1 MAAPIK
7 DPKGYYRILGLP
19 LDADEAAIK
28 SAYRKKA
35 MLLHPD
41 LNKSPNAVAEFQRL
55 NDAHHTLSDPRARRS
70 YDTLAATPPPPP
82 RDPPPQR
89 PRSGAGSTSQ
99 SGTRA
104 RAGQSQAGQSQ
115 TGQQAGQQAGQQTGA
130 APPPPPPGQRGAPA
144 PQACGACGKITA
156 QPRFVIL
163 EKVTG
168 RGLRVDREPIT
179 GVFCRRCAERYAF
192 LASLHCWL
200 KGWWA
205 FPSGPFQTLS
215 ALWVN
220 LRGGLKPPRQ
230 NSQLLLRQARAF
242 LARGDR
248 ALAQGLADQA
258 LTLAPGPGQER
269 ASAEHMLNALG
280 AEPGRRL
287 RNVWSGPGSGFW
299 LQLTPP
305 VGIALV
311 AGLIVL
317 PWFGTPGP
325 TTTANS
331 ITIPPPS
338 PPLPAEPTREPD
350 RDRAPIAPVTL
361 PQGRIHS
368 VAAPTVA
375 LRTGPGTQYEAAAL
389 AKRGTFLVVLE
400 VDADGIWA
408 RAMTA
413 QGLIGFVPLELLRP
427 IAGEETPP
435 DPKAKAPSDSAASL
449 PPLPRTKPSE
459 P

>member
-1 MAAPIK
+1 MVASPT
-7 DPKGYYRILGLP
+7 DPKGYYRILGLSP
-19 LDADEAAIK
+19 DATEAAIK
-28 SAYRKKA
+28 KAYRHKA
-35 MLLHPD
+35 MILHPD

-55 NDAHHTLSDPRARRS
+55 NDAHHTLVDPKTRRA
-70 YDTLAATPPPPP
+70 YDTLAATPPPP
-82 RDPPPQR
+82 RDPRPQQ
-89 PRSGAGSTSQ
+89 PGAQ
-99 SGTRA
+99 AYARAQAQANRA
-104 RAGQSQAGQSQ
+104 RASHAQTNRAQ
-115 TGQQAGQQAGQQTGA
+115 TGRAHAT
-130 APPPPPPGQRGAPA
+130 PPPGQKATLA
-144 PQACGACGKITA
+144 PQPCAACGQVTA

-168 RGLRVDREPIT
+168 RGLKVDREPIT

-205 FPSGPFQTLS
+205 IPSGPPQTIA

-220 LRGGLKPPRQ
+220 LRGGLKPPRE

-248 ALAQGLADQA
+248 ALAQGLASQA
-258 LTLAPGPGQER
+258 LDIAPDPGQDRLNAER
-269 ASAEHMLNALG
+269 MLNSMG

-305 VGIALV
+305 AGIAVLI
-311 AGLIVL
+311 GLIAL
-317 PWFGTPGP
+317 PWYRPSLISTGSMP
-325 TTTANS
+325 TAVLT
-331 ITIPPPS
+331 PS
-338 PPLPAEPTREPD
+338 PPIPAETSGSLD
-350 RDRAPIAPVTL
+350 RGRPPIAPVTL
-361 PQGRIHS
+361 PRGRIHS

-413 QGLIGFVPLELLRP
+413 QGLVGFVPLELLRP
-427 IAGEETPP
+427 IATEEAPP
-435 DPKAKAPSDSAASL
+435 ATENGSSPEAGRRKVPSPLSK
-449 PPLPRTKPSE
+449 PPMPLGP
-459 P
+459 